1 MPKKSTVRQARYD
14 AQHITRIGLKLHN
27 DLDADIIQ
35 KLKSVDSMS
44 GYIKSLLRQD
54 INRKNPSD

>member
-1 MPKKSTVRQARYD
+1 MPKKSTMRQARYD
-14 AQHITRIGLKLHN
+14 AAHITRIGLKLHN

-44 GYIKSLLRQD
+44 RYIKTLIRQD
-54 INRKNPSD
+54 INRKNPPD